1 MGAGLHALDAVL
13 GAVHPQTR
21 AQGRGPVS
29 FDKLVLPRGL
39 SALVLAPHP
48 DDFDAIAVTL
58 RRLHAQGMRLHLAVC
73 TTGAS
78 GVEPGFAGAQ
88 TDEAKGALREL
99 EQTASC
105 AFFGLPAAHLEF
117 LRLPNDE
124 GGDPRLD
131 GTNHATVQ
139 RLLVQHQPHCVF
151 LPHGNDSNVTHQRT
165 YALIDAVARQMPYPL
180 WAWLNQDAK
189 TLAMR
194 QDLYTPFDENAA
206 RWKAELLRFHASQHQ
221 RNLNTR
227 GHGFDARVLRINQQS
242 ATAVQAAQPYAEVF
256 ELRRLG

>member
-1 MGAGLHALDAVL
+1 MSESLRALDAVL
-13 GAVHPQTR
+13 GAVHAQTQ

-29 FDKLVLPRGL
+29 FDTLALPRDL
-39 SALVLAPHP
+39 SVLVLAPHP
-48 DDFDAIAVTL
+48 DDFDAIAITL
-58 RRLHAQGMRLHLAVC
+58 HRLHTQGARLHLAVC

-88 TDEAKGALREL
+88 TDEAKGAVREL
-99 EQTASC
+99 EQAASC
-105 AFFGLPAAHLEF
+105 AFFGLPAAQLEF
-117 LRLPNDE
+117 LRLPSDE
-124 GGDPRLD
+124 GGNPRLD
-131 GTNHATVQ
+131 ESNHATVQ
-139 RLLVQHQPHCVF
+139 RLLAQHQPQCVF

-165 YALIDAVARQMPYPL
+165 YALIAAVAQQMRYPL

-242 ATAVQAAQPYAEVF
+242 ATAVLATQPYAEVF
-256 ELRRLG
+256 ELQRLG

>member
-1 MGAGLHALDAVL
+1 MSASLRTLDAVL
-13 GAVHPQTR
+13 GAVHAQTQ

-29 FDKLVLPRGL
+29 FDTLALPRGL
-39 SALVLAPHP
+39 SVLVLAPHP
-48 DDFDAIAVTL
+48 DDFDAIAITL
-58 RRLHAQGMRLHLAVC
+58 RRLHTQGARLHLAVC

-78 GVEPGFAGAQ
+78 GVEQGFAGAQ

-99 EQTASC
+99 EQAASC
-105 AFFGLPAAHLEF
+105 AFFGLSAAQLEF

-124 GGDPRLD
+124 GGNPRLGD
-131 GTNHATVQ
+131 ANHATVQ
-139 RLLVQHQPHCVF
+139 RLLTQHQPHCVF
-151 LPHGNDSNVTHQRT
+151 LPHGKDSNVTHQRT
-165 YALIDAVARQMPYPL
+165 YALVNTAAQQMRYPL

-206 RWKAELLRFHASQHQ
+206 QWKAELLRFHASQHQ

-242 ATAVQAAQPYAEVF
+242 AVAVQAAQPYAEVF
-256 ELRRLG
+256 ELQRLG